1 MVPDSTQI
9 ISRVA
14 GACASPPNVSP
25 GITSQ
30 RHSSTAHGGSV
41 APMIVPVPPE
51 GPRQSTREA
60 SGLLIRTP
68 GSPPTSTSS
77 VTGTPNA
84 SPIRARVARLGLD
97 RPCSSATS
105 TPLLTPDRVASWSR
119 DQPRSARRAC
129 RVRATA
135 AVMPGTSAI
144 YSLPDAPGG
153 RYNELYRSIFRPAS
167 LVPEETDRGDN
178 PG

>member
-1 MVPDSTQI
+1 VRRSPATVSVSVPDSTQT

-30 RHSSTAHGGSV
+30 RHNSTAHGGSV

-60 SGLLIRTP
+60 SGLLIRTA

-77 VTGTPNA
+77 VTGTPKA
-84 SPIRARVARLGLD
+84 SPMRARVARLGFD
-97 RPCSSATS
+97 RPCSSETS
-105 TPLLTPDRVASWSR
+105 TPLLTPERAASWSS
-119 DQPRSARRAC
+119 DQPRSARRA
-129 RVRATA
+129 
-135 AVMPGTSAI
+135 
-144 YSLPDAPGG
+144 
-153 RYNELYRSIFRPAS
+153 
-167 LVPEETDRGDN
+167 
-178 PG
+178 

>member
-1 MVPDSTQI
+1 MPDSTQT

-14 GACASPPNVSP
+14 GAWASPPNDSP

-60 SGLLIRTP
+60 SGRLIWTA
-68 GSPPTSTSS
+68 GSPPSSTSR
-77 VTGTPNA
+77 VTGTPKA
-84 SPIRARVARLGLD
+84 SLMRARVARLGFE

-105 TPLLTPDRVASWSR
+105 TPLLTPDRAASWSS

-129 RVRATA
+129 NVRATA
-135 AVMPGTSAI
+135 AVMSGTSAMS
-144 YSLPDAPGG
+144 SLSG
-153 RYNELYRSIFRPAS
+153 RTGPSGHPERS
-167 LVPEETDRGDN
+167 V
-178 PG
+178 